1 MSAKADERS
10 YDALGTHTWALVL
23 AAGEGRRLSS
33 LTTDA
38 NGITVPKQFCSL
50 EGGPSLLTTT
60 LDRARSVVADERV
73 CVVVADQHRHWWAEF
88 AEVLPSANVFVQPHN
103 RGTANGI
110 LFPLLGILARD
121 EQARIVVLPSDHYF
135 SDEAVVARAL
145 RSAAEA
151 LSPRS
156 RDVVLLGIEP
166 EDADAELGYIVPGQD
181 EGRGTLPVRR
191 FMEKP
196 ESAIARRLIS
206 AGALWNS
213 LIIAAGGRSLFRLF
227 ERRCPE
233 VVAAMQFAV
242 NGPGPPLQSSSALRV
257 LYERL
262 PSIDFSRHILE
273 SAADGLRVRAVPH
286 CGWTD
291 LGTVRRVADTLDR
304 LPARADQ
311 APRSAAC
318 FDLAS
323 ALRKQITQRGAA
335 VPARN
340 TSDAHVR

>member
-23 AAGEGRRLSS
+23 AAGEGRRLSN

-50 EGGPSLLTTT
+50 EGGPSLLTTS

-88 AEVLPSANVFVQPHN
+88 AEVLPTANVFVQSHN

-121 EQARIVVLPSDHYF
+121 EQARIVVL
-135 SDEAVVARAL
+135 
-145 RSAAEA
+145 
-151 LSPRS
+151 
-156 RDVVLLGIEP
+156 LGIEP
-166 EDADAELGYIVPGQD
+166 EDADAELGYIVPGEGD
-181 EGRGTLPVRR
+181 GRGTLPVRR

-213 LIIAAGGRSLFRLF
+213 LIFAAGGRSLFRLF

-233 VVAAMQFAV
+233 VVAAMQIAV
-242 NGPGPPLQSSSALRV
+242 NEPGPPLQSSSALRV

-262 PSIDFSRHILE
+262 PNIDFSRHILE
-273 SAADGLRVRAVPH
+273 SAVDALRVRPVPH

-291 LGTVRRVADTLDR
+291 LGTVRRVADTLNR
-304 LPARADQ
+304 LPARAPQ

-323 ALRKQITQRGAA
+323 ALRKRITQRRAA

-340 TSDAHVR
+340 TSDAYEH